1 MNKKERKEEK
11 ELVNR
16 IKDFKRLFRDSLK
29 GKLLK
34 EREEKHKNG
43 KVFYKGFWIPQ
54 KKISNIQKTLLKKGY
69 MVFFE
74 IHFLVFILIL
84 LNILLWTVFRSF
96 LFP

>member
-29 GKLLK
+29 VKLLK
-34 EREEKHKNG
+34 EREEKHKKG
-43 KVFYKGFWIPQ
+43 KVFYKGFWVS
-54 KKISNIQKTLLKKGY
+54 KDKISNIQKTLLKKGY

-84 LNILLWTVFRSF
+84 LNILLWIVFRSF
-96 LFP
+96 LLP

>member
-34 EREEKHKNG
+34 EREEKHKKG

-54 KKISNIQKTLLKKGY
+54 EKISNIQKALLKRGY
-69 MVFFE
+69 IVFFE
-74 IHFLVFILIL
+74 IHLLVFIFVLF
-84 LNILLWTVFRSF
+84 NILLWIVFESF
-96 LFP
+96 LLP